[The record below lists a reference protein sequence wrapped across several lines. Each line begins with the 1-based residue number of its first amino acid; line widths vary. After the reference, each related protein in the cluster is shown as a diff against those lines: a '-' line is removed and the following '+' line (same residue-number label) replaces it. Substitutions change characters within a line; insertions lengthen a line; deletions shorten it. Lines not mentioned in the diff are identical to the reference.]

1 MLKKREKFAIL
12 KDKITSHW
20 LEADTTVERADGL
33 VGFRSLLEARYAPY
47 NLSTTVH
54 ERGPAAIINSS
65 ASAVNQEKKF
75 NSLDY
80 PKCISNPNM
89 IGDAPEMKTHH
100 SDFDN
105 IRHSLIIDLRGLNP
119 SAVGG
124 MAVLTEQTNELI
136 F

>member
-33 VGFRSLLEARYAPY
+33 VGFRSLLEARYAPC

-54 ERGPAAIINSS
+54 ERGPAVII
-65 ASAVNQEKKF
+65 